1 VQFDQQ
7 WLVERLFI
15 LIPLWFSLSV
25 HEWAHAWTAWR
36 LGDDTAAML
45 GRMTLNPL
53 AHIDPLGTLILP
65 LMGVPFGWAKPVP
78 VQPHRFRQGVS
89 MQGGMMRVAA
99 AGPVSNLV
107 LAVICTVLLVAL
119 VRFCP
124 ADLHVGHTLLKLLYI
139 SIFLNVALAMF
150 NTLPIPPLDGSRVAD
165 ALMPRALRPAWQGFC
180 QLGPLALA
188 AVIILP
194 ALAGFSLFERPMAA
208 VQQVLQQLILL
219 VGK

>member
-1 VQFDQQ
+1 MGPC
-7 WLVERLFI
+7 L
-15 LIPLWFSLSV
+15 
-25 HEWAHAWTAWR
+25 TAWR

-107 LAVICTVLLVAL
+107 LAVICTVLLVAM

-124 ADLHVGHTLLKLLYI
+124 PNLHVGHTLLRLLYT

-150 NTLPIPPLDGSRVAD
+150 NILPIPPLDGSRVAD
-165 ALMPRALRPAWQGFC
+165 ALMPCALRPAWQGFY
-180 QLGPLALA
+180 QLGPLALG
-188 AVIILP
+188 AVITCRRWP
-194 ALAGFSLFERPMAA
+194 ASACSSGRWPPCNNFSSSLSCWWANEDPT
-208 VQQVLQQLILL
+208 
-219 VGK
+219 